1 MSNKSILIFGTGP
14 LQQSLIERC
23 KLKGLFTV
31 GIDPNPDAECKYFVD
46 AFEVVAGDDFEK
58 TLAVAQKYSISG
70 VITAATDKPLVMMAR
85 VAEKLHLPFFSVETA
100 LNSTDKLLMKKKFIE
115 AGLPCA
121 KGFLVSNIRELTDLD
136 LTYPVIVKP
145 RDNSGSRGVIY
156 CENLEGVAKAIE
168 EALRYTKKGNVL
180 VEEFIEGQEYSI
192 EGIHYNGEHHVIQFT
207 EKTTTDFPYN
217 VEIAHTQ
224 PADISLQQ
232 QSEIRVLI
240 AKIGQTLGFEN
251 CASHTE
257 IKINSHGI
265 YIIETSPRLGGDF
278 ISSTLV
284 PLSTGINME
293 DILIVISTG
302 VVIKSDCFVHKF
314 FKNSGITYFVLP
326 EGEIKSIDDIEKIGH
341 IEELYSYSFDL
352 NKGDVVN
359 KITSS
364 LNRYGYAIFQTQ
376 DRIELFH
383 KIMDAEEIIR
393 QSVKI
398 QTKKIEMEPSKL
410 GLYFEEFVV
419 GEEIQHSLSKTI
431 FESDNN
437 FFSLLTMNH
446 HPLHTNLDYAFKNQ
460 HGKILVVGTL
470 VFSLAVGITVPDISG
485 KAIANLGYEDIK
497 HINPVFIG
505 DTIYLRTKILD
516 KRDSKTKTDRG
527 IVYVESIA
535 YNQDGIDVLSFRRNV
550 LIKKQPE
557 L

>member
-1 MSNKSILIFGTGP
+1 MMSNKSILIFGTGS

-31 GIDPNPDAECKYFVD
+31 GIDPNPDAECKNSVD
-46 AFEVVAGDDFEK
+46 AFEVVAGDDFK
-58 TLAVAQKYSISG
+58 MTLAVAQKYNISG

-257 IKINSHGI
+257 IKINSRGI

-293 DILIVISTG
+293 DILIDVSIKKKINNDVLQALLSKYSGVKYFSFPTG
-302 VVIKSDCFVHKF
+302 VVSSIENIDKLNSIK
-314 FKNSGITYFVLP
+314 
-326 EGEIKSIDDIEKIGH
+326 EIIYWKLSLQDGDSIK
-341 IEELYSYSFDL
+341 
-352 NKGDVVN
+352 

-364 LNRYGYAIFQTQ
+364 LDRYGYVIFQTEKRSSLT
-376 DRIELFH
+376 DSMNKTESL
-383 KIMDAEEIIR
+383 MCEI
-393 QSVKI
+393 VKI
-398 QTKKIEMEPSKL
+398 
-410 GLYFEEFVV
+410 
-419 GEEIQHSLSKTI
+419 
-431 FESDNN
+431 
-437 FFSLLTMNH
+437 
-446 HPLHTNLDYAFKNQ
+446 
-460 HGKILVVGTL
+460 
-470 VFSLAVGITVPDISG
+470 
-485 KAIANLGYEDIK
+485 IK
-497 HINPVFIG
+497 
-505 DTIYLRTKILD
+505 
-516 KRDSKTKTDRG
+516 
-527 IVYVESIA
+527 
-535 YNQDGIDVLSFRRNV
+535 
-550 LIKKQPE
+550 
-557 L
+557 

>member
-1 MSNKSILIFGTGP
+1 MMSNKSILIFGTGP

-257 IKINSHGI
+257 LKINSRGM

-278 ISSTLV
+278 ISSMLV
-284 PLSTGINME
+284 PLSTGFNME
-293 DILIVISTG
+293 DNLIDISSKSNELSNELHICFNKFSRVVFFQLPYGYIKSIGQIEEIKKIEGFHTYNFELVEGQRIPLIKNSLDRYGYSVFQADERDYLFKSMKKCNEVLAKEILIVQDEQ
-302 VVIKSDCFVHKF
+302 KS
-314 FKNSGITYFVLP
+314 
-326 EGEIKSIDDIEKIGH
+326 
-341 IEELYSYSFDL
+341 
-352 NKGDVVN
+352 
-359 KITSS
+359 
-364 LNRYGYAIFQTQ
+364 
-376 DRIELFH
+376 
-383 KIMDAEEIIR
+383 
-393 QSVKI
+393 
-398 QTKKIEMEPSKL
+398 
-410 GLYFEEFVV
+410 
-419 GEEIQHSLSKTI
+419 
-431 FESDNN
+431 
-437 FFSLLTMNH
+437 
-446 HPLHTNLDYAFKNQ
+446 
-460 HGKILVVGTL
+460 
-470 VFSLAVGITVPDISG
+470 
-485 KAIANLGYEDIK
+485 
-497 HINPVFIG
+497 
-505 DTIYLRTKILD
+505 
-516 KRDSKTKTDRG
+516 
-527 IVYVESIA
+527 
-535 YNQDGIDVLSFRRNV
+535 
-550 LIKKQPE
+550 
-557 L
+557 